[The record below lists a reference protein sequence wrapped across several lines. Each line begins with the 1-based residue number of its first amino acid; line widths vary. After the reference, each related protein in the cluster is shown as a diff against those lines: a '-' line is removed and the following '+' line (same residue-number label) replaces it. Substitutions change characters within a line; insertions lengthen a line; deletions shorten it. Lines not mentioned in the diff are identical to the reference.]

1 MKVVLETQ
9 LVLGK
14 TIVAALVRNVVHEH
28 HSGNHVAVIGDR
40 SPLAVVIKV
49 GDQIDAFTL
58 QGEPLAISQLKALY
72 PDAIAALMSTDLS

>member
-9 LVLGK
+9 LVFGK
-14 TIVAALVRNVVHEH
+14 TIVAALVRNVVHEY
-28 HSGNHVAVIGDR
+28 HSAYHVAVIGDR

-72 PDAIAALMSTDLS
+72 PEAIEDLMSTDLS